1 MKKLIK
7 LEFNNTTRE
16 RKTEDSYSELYS
28 HDKNNGSFEFEIL
41 NDTLTTEQVI
51 ALFKFTESNKIW
63 KTTGTVEGNKVKVTF
78 DTTLITQNET
88 VICYL
93 YFDEEQRTSDTFRFK
108 FKVKVSEIDKMNRYE
123 VKERFI
129 NNTVIVDR
137 LDVVTKTELQEALK
151 NVGGI
156 ATEGLLTEVKAEEIY
171 AKKSEA
177 VDNTN
182 FELVKN
188 RVLALELKTDKDTVY
203 DDSELKG
210 RISVLEAKE
219 DNNTI
224 YDDTNVRERLTALE
238 SKPNVDVNNLVTK
251 DELASK
257 NYLTE
262 HQDTSNFALKSE
274 IPQQYND
281 TEVKERLTTLENKA
295 PVDLSNYA
303 TKEELENKHYISD
316 VSNLA
321 TKDELQEVRN
331 SQPTVD
337 TSHLVTR
344 DELESKGY
352 LTTHQDLSEYAKK
365 SELYNDSDLKA
376 RVEVL
381 EQKTDKDTV
390 YDDTP
395 LKERVTALESKA
407 IAGGTYDDSDLR
419 NRVVALETKEDKD
432 TKYDDTE
439 VKNRLT
445 ELENKPAVD
454 TSVFVTEDKL
464 NSKGYLTQHQDLSP
478 YALKSE
484 IPTPYNDSPL
494 TERITAL
501 ENRPTTGGSVDTSN
515 LVTKDEL
522 KNQHYVTHEEVPI
535 AIYKEFATDNFN
547 EYFEQTT
554 SEFLNSNTHMRGKIF
569 VNPDNDYS
577 TTSPLVY
584 TGDSE
589 HPKTAEYDAILYS
602 VANSLPDGY
611 SLEPLNEDNK
621 VTFLSNKNFSEV
633 VPKEEL
639 KAIVKEFGGSTGSNI
654 DTSNLATKE
663 ELANAVTKNELEA
676 KHYVTEEELNNKAY
690 LTQQNLD
697 NYALKSELPTPYND
711 SLLNERVTALES
723 KAIEGGAYNDT
734 DLRNRVI
741 NLENKPP
748 LDTSEF
754 VTNQALES
762 RGYIKDVSNLVT
774 KDELEGKHYISDIS
788 NLVTKEE
795 LENKGYLKTHQNLDN
810 VVTKEEL
817 ATKGYITDVSNLVT
831 KQELESKNY
840 LTTPY
845 NDTPLK
851 ERVEVLENKVDKDM
865 IYNDTELRN
874 RVEVLENKPNVD
886 LSNYVT
892 NEQLEN
898 KHYLTQHQELTHLA
912 TTSDLEVLRNISV
925 NKAELSK
932 KLDTTE
938 FNTFKD
944 NVVTKTELAEKG
956 YISDL
961 SNYVT
966 KEELHEATEIDYSN
980 IVTTDELEPY
990 AKKTEIPQP
999 YNDKALSDRVL
1010 ALENKPSTGG
1020 AQTQDTGWITISEND
1035 PLNGNIVKIR
1045 RINDIVHVSLSNPDT
1060 ENTHLQLE
1068 VTDGNG
1074 AVLADKEIRKGF
1086 TPMRTVVVPVISDV
1100 ENIMLNTQ
1108 VSTTGQAVFEV
1119 KNNKVILKVYDKD
1132 ITSGT
1137 PTSKNI
1143 NDFSYFTEDPF
1154 PTNLH

>member
-7 LEFNNTTRE
+7 LDFNNTTRE

-63 KTTGTVEGNKVKVTF
+63 KTTGTVEGNKVNVTF

-88 VICYL
+88 VVCYL
-93 YFDEEQRTSDTFRFK
+93 YLDEEQRTSDTYRFK

-137 LDVVTKTELQEALK
+137 LDVVTKDELKEALK

-156 ATEGLLTEVKAEEIY
+156 STEGLLTEVKAEELY

-177 VDNTN
+177 IDNTN

-210 RISVLEAKE
+210 RISVLEARE
-219 DNNTI
+219 DKDTK

-281 TEVKERLTTLENKA
+281 TEVKERLTTLENKP

-303 TKEELENKHYISD
+303 TKEELRNVSGSQPLADNLVTKEELEAKHYISD

-321 TKDELQEVRN
+321 TKEELQEVRN

-352 LTTHQDLSEYAKK
+352 VKDLSEYAKK
-365 SELYNDSDLKA
+365 SELYN
-376 RVEVL
+376 
-381 EQKTDKDTV
+381 
-390 YDDTP
+390 
-395 LKERVTALESKA
+395 
-407 IAGGTYDDSDLR
+407 DSDLR

-439 VKNRLT
+439 VKRRLT

-454 TSVFVTEDKL
+454 TSIFVTEEKL
-464 NSKGYLTQHQDLSP
+464 SEKG
-478 YALKSE
+478 
-484 IPTPYNDSPL
+484 
-494 TERITAL
+494 
-501 ENRPTTGGSVDTSN
+501 
-515 LVTKDEL
+515 
-522 KNQHYVTHEEVPI
+522 
-535 AIYKEFATDNFN
+535 
-547 EYFEQTT
+547 
-554 SEFLNSNTHMRGKIF
+554 
-569 VNPDNDYS
+569 
-577 TTSPLVY
+577 
-584 TGDSE
+584 
-589 HPKTAEYDAILYS
+589 
-602 VANSLPDGY
+602 
-611 SLEPLNEDNK
+611 
-621 VTFLSNKNFSEV
+621 
-633 VPKEEL
+633 
-639 KAIVKEFGGSTGSNI
+639 
-654 DTSNLATKE
+654 
-663 ELANAVTKNELEA
+663 
-676 KHYVTEEELNNKAY
+676 Y

-723 KAIEGGAYNDT
+723 KAIEGGAYDDS
-734 DLRNRVI
+734 DLRNRVTT
-741 NLENKPP
+741 LENKPP

-754 VTNQALES
+754 VTNQTLES
-762 RGYIKDVSNLVT
+762 KGYIKDVSNLVT

-831 KQELESKNY
+831 KEELESKNY
-840 LTTPY
+840 LTIPY

-851 ERVEVLENKVDKDM
+851 ERVEVLENKVDKDT

-898 KHYLTQHQELTHLA
+898 KGFIKQHQELSHLA
-912 TTSDLEVLRNISV
+912 TTSDLEALRNIAVS
-925 NKAELSK
+925 KAELSK

-938 FNTFKD
+938 YNSFKD
-944 NVVTKTELAEKG
+944 SVVTKTELAEKG
-956 YISDL
+956 YLTTHQDISNLATKQEVEDTYVKKSDL
-961 SNYVT
+961 PT
-966 KEELHEATEIDYSN
+966 
-980 IVTTDELEPY
+980 
-990 AKKTEIPQP
+990 P
-999 YNDKALSDRVL
+999 YNDSALVQKIGQLEARVDNDTVYDDTPL
-1010 ALENKPSTGG
+1010 KERLTALESRPSNQSEMRGTGMPNGVVEAPIGTTYIDTAKTNG
-1020 AQTQDTGWITISEND
+1020 ALKWIKTTDGGNTGWKVAEGDTGWVLGWQDNKNRMYFRRKNDVVHVKFEPEINSSSISPETNLILEITGYDSDDTLSID
-1035 PLNGNIVKIR
+1035 GFKPVD
-1045 RINDIVHVSLSNPDT
+1045 DIVQTIYKTSN
-1060 ENTHLQLE
+1060 
-1068 VTDGNG
+1068 
-1074 AVLADKEIRKGF
+1074 EIY
-1086 TPMRTVVVPVISDV
+1086 
-1100 ENIMLNTQ
+1100 
-1108 VSTTGQAVFEV
+1108 STTASAENSEGSQGTGVVIIQYEYNRVEKSGLKLQIVTSELGV
-1119 KNNKVILKVYDKD
+1119 KENHVN
-1132 ITSGT
+1132 
-1137 PTSKNI
+1137 P
-1143 NDFSYFTEDPF
+1143 FSYLTEDEWPVQL
-1154 PTNLH
+1154 P